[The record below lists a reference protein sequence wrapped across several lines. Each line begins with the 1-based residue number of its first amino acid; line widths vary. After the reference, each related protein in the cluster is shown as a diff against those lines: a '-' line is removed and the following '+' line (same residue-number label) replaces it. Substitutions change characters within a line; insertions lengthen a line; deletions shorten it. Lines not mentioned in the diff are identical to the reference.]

1 MHFAHFT
8 DDVLARARQT
18 SPLVLGLDPDFS
30 LMPPELRP
38 AEGAGGEE
46 LVHRLV
52 EFTDRVL
59 EAAAPFCCAAKP
71 QSAFFEQHGS
81 AGVAALAQCLAKIRA
96 AGLPILLD
104 VKRGD
109 IGSTATAYVRAYLG
123 DTDLSADAV
132 TVNPFLGG
140 DSLAPFLA
148 ASKESGKGVFVL
160 VKTSNPGSRDLMD
173 LEIAEGTVSARLA
186 RQVEAA
192 TAQTIGESGYGL
204 VGAVVGSTYPGQA
217 AALRLLMPHAPILVP
232 GLGAQGG
239 SLDAVRAVAGAD
251 RGGILVPVSRG
262 LTYPSAEEVAAA
274 GGYVAAV
281 RAKAERYAGELNGAL
296 VA

>member
-1 MHFAHFT
+1 MHFA
-8 DDVLARARQT
+8 DEVLARART
-18 SPLVLGLDPDFS
+18 ASPLVLGLDPDFDR
-30 LMPPELRP
+30 MPPELRP
-38 AEGAGGEE
+38 AEGADGEE
-46 LVHRLV
+46 IARRLV
-52 EFTDRVL
+52 AFVEQVL

-81 AGVAALAQCLAKIRA
+81 AGVAALARCLAKIRA

-109 IGSTATAYVRAYLG
+109 IGSTATAYARAYLG
-123 DTDLSADAV
+123 DTDLSADAI

-140 DSLAPFLA
+140 DSLAPFFDA
-148 ASKESGKGVFVL
+148 ARASGKGVFVL

-186 RQVEAA
+186 RQVEEA
-192 TAQTIGESGYGL
+192 TAKTIGRSNYGL
-204 VGAVVGSTYPGQA
+204 VGAVVGSTYPAQA
-217 AALRLLMPHAPILVP
+217 AALRQLMPHAPILLP

-251 RGGILVPVSRG
+251 GGGVLVPVSRG
-262 LTYPSAEEVAAA
+262 LTYPSAEEIAAA

-281 RAKAERYAGELNGAL
+281 RAKAERYAADLNGAL
-296 VA
+296 GG

>member
-1 MHFAHFT
+1 MHFT
-8 DDVLARARQT
+8 DAVLARARST
-18 SPLVLGLDPDFS
+18 SPLVLGLDPDFA

-38 AEGAGGEE
+38 AEGADSDEIIR
-46 LVHRLV
+46 RLV
-52 EFTDRVL
+52 EFTERVL

-81 AGVAALAQCLAKIRA
+81 AGVAALALCLAKIRA
-96 AGLPILLD
+96 AGLPVLLD

-109 IGSTATAYVRAYLG
+109 IGSTATAYARAYLG
-123 DTDLSADAV
+123 DTDLAADAI

-148 ASKESGKGVFVL
+148 ASKATGKGIFVL

-173 LEIAEGTVSARLA
+173 VKTPDGTVSDRLA

-192 TAQTIGESGYGL
+192 TAQTIGASSYGL
-204 VGAVVGSTYPGQA
+204 VGAVVGSTFPSQA
-217 AALRLLMPHAPILVP
+217 AALRHLMPHAPILVP

-239 SLDAVRAVAGAD
+239 LLEAIRAAAGAD
-251 RGGILVPVSRG
+251 GGGVLVPVARG
-262 LTYPSAEEVAAA
+262 LTYPKTDQIAAA
-274 GGYVAAV
+274 GSYAAAV
-281 RAKAERYAGELNGAL
+281 RANAERYASALNEAL
-296 VA
+296 AA